1 MKFAFETMKGFLVCL
16 VGSLRVEEEKEEER
30 KGAEKERK
38 RQKDDHTFR
47 WDGGVDRFEEKR
59 AGKERRKETRE
70 TITSTEGK
78 RKRQEKGSQGE
89 KERLSKEKRERKKL
103 WSLRNLGL
111 LWIWCLF

>member
-1 MKFAFETMKGFLVCL
+1 MSCWLTESRGGERRRK
-16 VGSLRVEEEKEEER
+16 EK

-38 RQKDDHTFR
+38 RQKDDHAFR
-47 WDGGVDRFEEKR
+47 WDRGVDRFEEKR

-111 LWIWCLF
+111 LWIWRLF